1 MNVQRRIPNPFHDPD
16 VQEQPARRRLAAVVA
31 RDVSE
36 ERDTEQSESLERLE
50 ELLVTQEQCFG
61 EVMASNARF
70 AIEIARL
77 KEQLR
82 QADGRLAAA
91 EDAREALKSA
101 LEERDEHVAE
111 LESRLLPL
119 AIADADARR
128 KRGRMLALRGRVRAR
143 LVAQAEEIAGLRRT
157 LALGHAARKKAEDEL
172 EACRADARRSARYL
186 DRLEARLR
194 DAAGS

>member
-61 EVMASNARF
+61 EVMASNAQF

-128 KRGRMLALRGRVRAR
+128 KRGRML
-143 LVAQAEEIAGLRRT
+143 
-157 LALGHAARKKAEDEL
+157 
-172 EACRADARRSARYL
+172 
-186 DRLEARLR
+186 
-194 DAAGS
+194 